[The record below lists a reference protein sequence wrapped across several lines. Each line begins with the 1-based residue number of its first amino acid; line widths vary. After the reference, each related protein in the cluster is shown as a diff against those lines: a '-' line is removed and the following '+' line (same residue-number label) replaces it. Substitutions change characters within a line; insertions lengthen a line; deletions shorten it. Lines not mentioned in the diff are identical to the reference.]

1 MSHSE
6 FSKTEVMSKHE
17 SLKNACVQLN
27 EGGQEEED
35 KWFWKWSSA
44 VSVQAKII
52 VADVNTVK

>member
-17 SLKNACVQLN
+17 SLKNVCVQLN
-27 EGGQEEED
+27 RDGQGN

-44 VSVQAKII
+44 VSVQAEMI
-52 VADVNTVK
+52 VADVKTIK

>member
-27 EGGQEEED
+27 EGDQED

-52 VADVNTVK
+52 VADVNTIK

>member
-27 EGGQEEED
+27 EGSQED

-52 VADVNTVK
+52 VADVNTIK

>member
-27 EGGQEEED
+27 EDGQED
-35 KWFWKWSSA
+35 KWFWTWSSA

>member
-27 EGGQEEED
+27 EGGQGD

-52 VADVNTVK
+52 VTDVNTIK